1 MKKIIISIILIL
13 TIILA
18 WSKVLDVHAKDYNI
32 ETTKDVI
39 TTLAITRSINAA
51 LSVVQNS
58 SLLLG
63 VGVQVDMAIGQVV
76 NPINDFLDRFSW
88 ILLFAL
94 ISLGIQD
101 FIIVLAQTP
110 ILNGLLTISIF
121 LVIFSFYKRY
131 TFSDIVYKFMIFLIF
146 IRFSIPIIDIA
157 NGYIYKT
164 MMQNQIITIQEKNQ
178 KFNKELQSLLP
189 TQTVELNNL
198 RQKLDKLKAKRVKV
212 LDKSTQNLTY
222 FDKLKAKLNY
232 NNSNISSND
241 KKLLSELDTKIKLIE
256 IKIDKVDINPI
267 DKIKLF
273 IKTVEHNMDMFF
285 MQSYTAIILFLTRG
299 IVFPILFLWILLRL
313 FRELKVKDELFIE
326 NGETCKV

>member
-13 TIILA
+13 TIVLA
-18 WSKVLDVHAKDYNI
+18 WSKVLDIHAKDYNLS
-32 ETTKDVI
+32 TTKDVI

-88 ILLFAL
+88 VLLFAL

-101 FIIVLAQTP
+101 FIIVLAQTS
-110 ILNGLLTISIF
+110 ILNGLLTISIL

-131 TFSDIVYKFMIFLIF
+131 SFSNVVYKFMIFLVF
-146 IRFSIPIIDIA
+146 IRFSIPIIDIV
-157 NGYIYKT
+157 NGYIYQT
-164 MMQNQIITIQEKNQ
+164 MMQQKIITIQEKNK

-189 TQTVELNNL
+189 TQAIELNNL
-198 RQKLDKLKAKRVKV
+198 KKELNKLKIQKEQI
-212 LDKSTQNLTY
+212 LEKSTQNLTY

-232 NNSNISSND
+232 NNSNISKND
-241 KKLLSELDTKIKLIE
+241 KINLSKLDKKIKTIETKIE
-256 IKIDKVDINPI
+256 KVDINPI
-267 DKIKLF
+267 DKMKLF
-273 IKTVEHNMDMFF
+273 IKTVEHNMDLFF
-285 MQSYTAIILFLTRG
+285 MQSYTAIILFLARG
-299 IVFPILFLWILLRL
+299 IVFPILFLLILIRL
-313 FRELKVKDELFIE
+313 FKELKVNDELFVE
-326 NGETCKV
+326 NG